1 MKKRL
6 LFLTAAASVALVG
19 CTNDNFVGITDIE
32 TPEEQV
38 AIDFG
43 SNTQAKTRA
52 DHATSAELLGGKFYI
67 YGQKTTAGTTS
78 TIFDNY
84 LLEYAEGTAGS
95 TESNTADWEYVG
107 KNSLKGAYQDIK
119 YWDYSAS
126 EYNFVAVSGLGANET
141 IKNTEDG
148 MRIEV
153 TDVNA
158 LTSIYVAD
166 RITATPTA
174 KVATATTPATVPYNQ
189 TVTFKFRRLGAQ
201 MRIGFYET
209 VPGYAIKDLIFYY
222 IGAPSGSRTVGVGAA
237 FPTSGKFTVTYDD
250 ATNAAVTSFAG
261 ATNKLAFSNTFGKLD
276 YTSVSADKAGQ
287 ASKYIAADGSISDTK
302 DLAFIGSSAS
312 EATFAK
318 GTYTID
324 GTSGVT
330 SYYKPILPYEQNSLK
345 MQMRVDYT
353 LVALDG
359 SGEEI
364 HVRDAY
370 VSVPAEYLKW
380 KPNYSYTYIFKIS
393 DRSNG
398 YTGEGGG
405 GTVTDGDGRDP
416 DPDNGGG
423 DNDPSDVDGDGE
435 IDPPYVPDPNY
446 PNPYIDDPDSDD
458 PNDVI
463 PNPDAPLVPNP
474 DYPDQPDAPNGD
486 QGDPSNPVPTPE
498 DPNNPGN
505 PDPENPAELFPITF
519 DAIVIDAVEEN
530 QETITEVATPSITT
544 YSATSDVINNNEY
557 KVGEEIIITAEDG
570 VIPTAWDYIL
580 SAEEITE
587 AKAASKY
594 ATATWISLGTSLKA
608 TLTPTEEG
616 YYIIRLTTGSGT
628 AYKVI
633 KVIS

>member
-1 MKKRL
+1 MKKYL
-6 LFLTAAASVALVG
+6 LLLAAAASVSLVG
-19 CTNDNFVGITDIE
+19 CTSDNFVGVTNVE
-32 TPEEQV
+32 NPEELV

-52 DHATSAELLGGKFYI
+52 DHAESAQLLGGKFYI
-67 YGQKTTAGTTS
+67 FGQKTSGGTTS

-84 LLEYAEGTAGS
+84 LLEYAEGTAGT

-107 KNSLKGAYQDIK
+107 KTSLKGAYQDIK

-126 EYNFVAVSGLGANET
+126 EYNFVAVAGLGADET

-153 TDVNA
+153 TDANSM
-158 LTSIYVAD
+158 TNIYVAD

-174 KVATATTPATVPYNQ
+174 QAATATTPATVPYNR

-209 VPGYAIKDLIFYY
+209 VPGYAIKDLVFYY
-222 IGAPSGSRTVGVGAA
+222 IGAPSGSTTVGVGAA
-237 FPTSGKFTVTYDD
+237 FPSSGKFTVTYDD

-261 ATNKLAFSNTFGKLD
+261 ATNKLAFSNTFGELD
-276 YTSVSADKAGQ
+276 YTSVSAAKAGQ
-287 ASKYIAADGSISDTK
+287 ASKYIAADGSISDTEVK
-302 DLAFIGSSAS
+302 AFIGSSAS
-312 EATFAK
+312 EATFGK
-318 GTYTID
+318 GSYTID

-330 SYYKPILPYEQNSLK
+330 SDYKPILPYEQNSLK

-380 KPNYSYTYIFKIS
+380 KPNYSYTYIFKIT

-405 GTVTDGDGRDP
+405 GDVTVGPGRDP
-416 DPDNGGG
+416 DPEKGG
-423 DNDPSDVDGDGE
+423 DNDPSDADGDGE
-435 IDPPYVPDPNY
+435 VDPPYVPDPNY

-474 DYPDQPDAPNGD
+474 DYPDQPDAPSGD

-519 DAIVIDAVEEN
+519 DAIIVDEVEEN
-530 QETITEVATPSITT
+530 QETITEVTTPSITT
-544 YSATSDVINNNEY
+544 YSATSDVTNNDEY
-557 KVGEEIIITAEDG
+557 KVGEEIIISAEDG

-580 SAEEITE
+580 STEEITE

-594 ATATWISLGTSLKA
+594 ATATWTSLGTDKKA
-608 TLTPTEEG
+608 TLTPTSAG
-616 YYIIRLTTGSGT
+616 YYVIRLTTASAT

-633 KVIS
+633 KVIN

>member
-1 MKKRL
+1 MKKHL
-6 LFLTAAASVALVG
+6 LFITAASVTLVG
-19 CTNDNFVGITDIE
+19 CTNDIFVGITNDE
-32 TPEEQV
+32 TPEEQI

-52 DHATSAELLGGKFYI
+52 NHAKSAELLGGKFYI
-67 YGQKTTAGTTS
+67 FGQKTTSGTTS

-84 LLEYAEGTAGS
+84 LLEYAEGTAGT

-107 KNSLKGAYQDIK
+107 KTSLKGVYQDIK

-153 TDVNA
+153 TDANA

-174 KVATATTPATVPYNQ
+174 QAATATTPASVPYNQ

-222 IGAPSGSRTVGVGAA
+222 VGAPSGSRTVGVGAA

-261 ATNKLAFSNTFGKLD
+261 ATNKLAFSNTFGELD
-276 YTSVSADKAGQ
+276 YTSVSAVKAGQ
-287 ASKYIAADGSISDTK
+287 STKYIAVDGSISDTEVK
-302 DLAFIGSSAS
+302 AFIGSSAS
-312 EATFAK
+312 EATFGK
-318 GTYTID
+318 GSYTID
-324 GTSGVT
+324 DTPDVISD
-330 SYYKPILPYEQNSLK
+330 YKPILPFEQNSLK

-370 VSVPAEYLKW
+370 VSVPVEYLKW

-393 DRSNG
+393 DKSNG
-398 YTGEGGG
+398 YTGKGGG
-405 GTVTDGDGRDP
+405 GDVTIGPGRDP
-416 DPDNGGG
+416 DPEKGG
-423 DNDPSDVDGDGE
+423 DNDPSDTDGDGE

-474 DYPDQPDAPNGD
+474 AYPDQPDAPSGD
-486 QGDPSNPVPTPE
+486 QGDPSNPVPMPE

-505 PDPENPAELFPITF
+505 PDPENPAALFPITF
-519 DAIVIDAVEEN
+519 DAIIVEAVEEI
-530 QETITEVATPSITT
+530 QETITEVTTPSITT
-544 YSATSDVINNNEY
+544 YSATSDATTNNEY
-557 KVGEEIIITAEDG
+557 KVGEEIIISTEDG
-570 VIPTAWDYIL
+570 VMPTAWDYIL

-594 ATATWISLGTSLKA
+594 ATATWTSLGTSLKA

-616 YYIIRLTTGSGT
+616 YYVIRLTT
-628 AYKVI
+628 ADAVAFKVI
-633 KVIS
+633 KVIK

>member
-1 MKKRL
+1 MKKYL
-6 LFLTAAASVALVG
+6 LLLTTAASVALVG
-19 CTNDNFVGITDIE
+19 CTSDNFVGVTTVE
-32 TPEEQV
+32 NPEEQV

-52 DHATSAELLGGKFYI
+52 GHAESAELLGGKFYI
-67 YGQKTTAGTTS
+67 FGQKISGGTTS

-84 LLEYAEGTAGS
+84 LLEYTEGSAGT

-107 KNSLKGAYQDIK
+107 KTSLKGAYQDIK

-126 EYNFVAVSGLGANET
+126 EYNFVAVAGLGANET

-153 TDVNA
+153 TDANA
-158 LTSIYVAD
+158 LTNIYVAD

-174 KVATATTPATVPYNQ
+174 QTATATTPATVPYNQ
-189 TVTFKFRRLGAQ
+189 TVTFMFRRLGAQ

-209 VPGYAIKDLIFYY
+209 VPGYAIKDLVFYY
-222 IGAPSGSRTVGVGAA
+222 IGAPSGSKTIGVGAA

-261 ATNKLAFSNTFGKLD
+261 ATNKLAYSNTFGELD
-276 YTSVSADKAGQ
+276 YTSVSAAKAGQ
-287 ASKYIAADGSISDTK
+287 ASKYIAADGSISDTEVK
-302 DLAFIGSSAS
+302 AFIGSSAS
-312 EATFAK
+312 EATFGK
-318 GTYTID
+318 GSYTID

-330 SYYKPILPYEQNSLK
+330 SDYKPILPYEQNSLK

-370 VSVPAEYLKW
+370 VSVPVEYLKW
-380 KPNYSYTYIFKIS
+380 KPNYSDTYIFKIS

-405 GTVTDGDGRDP
+405 GEVTVGPGRDP
-416 DPDNGGG
+416 DPEKGG
-423 DNDPSDVDGDGE
+423 DNDPTDVDGDGE

-474 DYPDQPDAPNGD
+474 DYPDQPDAPSGD

-519 DAIVIDAVEEN
+519 DALIVDEVEEV
-530 QETITEVATPSITT
+530 QEIITEVTTPSITT
-544 YSATSDVINNNEY
+544 YSATSDVTANNEY
-557 KVGEEIIITAEDG
+557 KVGEEIIISAEDG
-570 VIPTAWDYIL
+570 VTPTAWDYIL

-587 AKAASKY
+587 AKAANKY
-594 ATATWISLGTSLKA
+594 ATATWTSLGTDKKA
-608 TLTPTEEG
+608 TLTPTEAG
-616 YYIIRLTTGSGT
+616 YYVIRLTTASAT

-633 KVIS
+633 KVID

>member
-1 MKKRL
+1 MKKYLTL
-6 LFLTAAASVALVG
+6 LAAASVALVG
-19 CTNDNFVGITDIE
+19 CTNDNFIGVTNVE
-32 TPEEQV
+32 TPEGQV

-43 SNTQAKTRA
+43 SSTQAKTRA
-52 DHATSAELLGGKFYI
+52 DHAESAELLGGKFYI
-67 YGQKTTAGTTS
+67 FGQKTSGGTTS

-84 LLEYAEGTAGS
+84 LLEYTEGTAGT

-107 KNSLKGAYQDIK
+107 KTSLKGAYQDIK

-126 EYNFVAVSGLGANET
+126 EYNFVAVAGLGTNET

-153 TDVNA
+153 TDANA
-158 LTSIYVAD
+158 LTNIYVAD

-174 KVATATTPATVPYNQ
+174 QAATASTPATVPYNQ
-189 TVTFKFRRLGAQ
+189 TVTFQFRRLGAQ

-209 VPGYAIKDLIFYY
+209 VPGYAIKDLVFYY
-222 IGAPSGSRTVGVGAA
+222 IGAPSGSKTVGVGGA
-237 FPTSGKFTVTYDD
+237 FPASGKFTVTYDD

-261 ATNKLAFSNTFGKLD
+261 ATNTLAFSNTFGELD
-276 YTSVSADKAGQ
+276 YTSVSAEKAGQ
-287 ASKYIAADGSISDTK
+287 ATKYIAADGSISDTEVK
-302 DLAFIGSSAS
+302 AFLGSSAS
-312 EATFAK
+312 EATFGK
-318 GTYTID
+318 GSYTID

-330 SYYKPILPYEQNSLK
+330 SDYKPILPYEQNSLK

-370 VSVPAEYLKW
+370 VSVPAKYLKW

-405 GTVTDGDGRDP
+405 GEVTIGPGRDP

-435 IDPPYVPDPNY
+435 INPPYVP
-446 PNPYIDDPDSDD
+446 DPDSDD

-519 DAIVIDAVEEN
+519 DAIIIDEVEDN
-530 QETITEVATPSITT
+530 QETITEFTTPSITT
-544 YSATSDVINNNEY
+544 YSATSDVTTNNEY
-557 KVGEEIIITAEDG
+557 KVGEEIIIPAEDG
-570 VIPTAWDYIL
+570 VTPTARDYIL

-587 AKAASKY
+587 AKAANEY
-594 ATATWISLGTSLKA
+594 ASATWTSLGTDKEV
-608 TLTPTEEG
+608 TLTPTEAG
-616 YYIIRLTTGSGT
+616 YYVIRLTTDSVT

-633 KVIS
+633 KVIN